1 MVVFLEYL
9 IPKWI
14 LLQVS
19 IVMLFLFY
27 LVFKFRKIIRKEIED
42 HKKIY
47 GLLLLVFL
55 TGFTIRLVSIV
66 HWQYIQA
73 DNEIYIVTSAF
84 ISDESR
90 FIFESDP
97 PTFPS
102 LISLIIDLLDYNPS
116 SGAVV
121 NLFFGSLSIILIYI
135 FTVLL
140 FRNRTTSM
148 ISSVLLCFSNLHF
161 DASINGGPFGVSIF
175 FILTSLVLLRLA
187 VLTKNNYFIPI
198 AFAAGLAAQ
207 AYYFELILVIPIIIY
222 LIINKVNVRYIFIF
236 AIVTLISIL
245 PFSVEQYYATPNS
258 IPAPDGFKDARL
270 ISITKISCLWNKLN
284 CNYFS
289 GYMPRYNKYFNNTL
303 LSGNELSGPK
313 SYFLYL
319 FMGRGRG
326 YLDRE
331 DYLKDG
337 KIITNPLVVLWN
349 DPKKDNR
356 VYVLYLLFV
365 LYGIY
370 CFRKKIN
377 ELVLLLCI
385 FFSFFLIN
393 SRYSWLVFIYM
404 SEVESTI
411 VIPLVSYGIYHLIR
425 RLRTKM
431 RLIAAIMIV
440 IVMISPFFTE
450 NKMESYND
458 YSLFNRNNDLKVKE
472 WWKENTYCRRSNE
485 EINYFCQKVY
495 NFLDIKQSLK
505 NRLE

>member
-1 MVVFLEYL
+1 
-9 IPKWI
+9 
-14 LLQVS
+14 
-19 IVMLFLFY
+19 
-27 LVFKFRKIIRKEIED
+27 
-42 HKKIY
+42 
-47 GLLLLVFL
+47 
-55 TGFTIRLVSIV
+55 
-66 HWQYIQA
+66 
-73 DNEIYIVTSAF
+73 
-84 ISDESR
+84 
-90 FIFESDP
+90 
-97 PTFPS
+97 
-102 LISLIIDLLDYNPS
+102 
-116 SGAVV
+116 
-121 NLFFGSLSIILIYI
+121 
-135 FTVLL
+135 
-140 FRNRTTSM
+140 
-148 ISSVLLCFSNLHF
+148 
-161 DASINGGPFGVSIF
+161 
-175 FILTSLVLLRLA
+175 
-187 VLTKNNYFIPI
+187 
-198 AFAAGLAAQ
+198 
-207 AYYFELILVIPIIIY
+207 
-222 LIINKVNVRYIFIF
+222 
-236 AIVTLISIL
+236 
-245 PFSVEQYYATPNS
+245 
-258 IPAPDGFKDARL
+258 
-270 ISITKISCLWNKLN
+270 
-284 CNYFS
+284 
-289 GYMPRYNKYFNNTL
+289 MPRYNKYFNNTL